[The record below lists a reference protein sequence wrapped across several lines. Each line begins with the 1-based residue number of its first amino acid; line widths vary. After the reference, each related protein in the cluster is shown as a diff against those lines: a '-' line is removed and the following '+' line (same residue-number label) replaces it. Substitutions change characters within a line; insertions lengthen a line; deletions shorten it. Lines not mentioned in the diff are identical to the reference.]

1 LIHDFFK
8 SNGIDV
14 AEEYCKDNLKFSLI
28 IKPSDENAVFF
39 FKSGFSDYRCQYR
52 IWQMIVDPEKSNKLI
67 AAVVVDKN
75 NSSRQVI

>member
-1 LIHDFFK
+1 LIHDFF

-39 FKSGFSDYRCQYR
+39 FKSGFQIIDAN
-52 IWQMIVDPEKSNKLI
+52 IEFGK
-67 AAVVVDKN
+67 
-75 NSSRQVI
+75 